1 MKKRKLTICIAVCLM
16 VISVLSA
23 GCSNSSDTVSFYE
36 TGANRYVAS
45 VNGTSVGHVHKA
57 NINKAVKQIADVAA
71 NKQVDSVF

>member
-1 MKKRKLTICIAVCLM
+1 MDSESASGTP
-16 VISVLSA
+16 VLSITYTY
-23 GCSNSSDTVSFYE
+23 SSEKSSDTVSFYE